1 MRAIVREETTANV
14 TRLFRRQRTA
24 SQSQCYV
31 PCSFLIELLVESF
44 VASTHYVSQNAERLR
59 ATSDLPRPLER
70 IALIVQK
77 SPRAWLAWQDEQ
89 TTRFVVAAMAER
101 CIQHSLAAI
110 RLAFYDE
117 DGRQVAMGEWSR
129 QQDGCW
135 LFCGH

>member
-1 MRAIVREETTANV
+1 MRAIVREETTANI
-14 TRLFRRQRTA
+14 TRLFRKQGAA
-24 SQSQCYV
+24 SQSLCYV

-59 ATSDLPRPLER
+59 ATSDLPPPLER
-70 IALIVQK
+70 IALAVQK
-77 SPRAWLAWQDEQ
+77 SPSAWLAWQDEQ
-89 TTRFVVAAMAER
+89 ATRFVVAALAECR
-101 CIQHSLAAI
+101 SQQSSATI

-135 LFCGH
+135 LFCGR